1 MKKKFVNV
9 HYAKSKEY
17 KRVIE
22 TIAST
27 GKCPFCKEDF
37 KYPSKAKGKKEI
49 HLFAYHEKPVFK
61 QKNGWFLTENS
72 WPYKNSRRHLIIIG
86 DKHKEN
92 FSDLTKKDLEAV
104 GFLVNWA
111 IKEYKIKG
119 GALAMRF
126 GNTDYT
132 GASVAH
138 LHFHIISPKIN
149 KKTGRAITVNFPI
162 G

>member
-1 MKKKFVNV
+1 MKKKFVNLKN
-9 HYAKSKEY
+9 ARKGEY
-17 KRVIE
+17 QRVIE
-22 TIAST
+22 KIAST

-37 KYPSKAKGKKEI
+37 KY
-49 HLFAYHEKPVFK
+49 HTKPVFK

-72 WPYKNSRRHLIIIG
+72 WPYKNSRLHLIIIC

-92 FSDLTKKDLEAV
+92 FSELTKKDLVAV
-104 GFLVNWA
+104 DFLANFAV
-111 IKEYKIKG
+111 KKYKIKG

-126 GNTDYT
+126 GDTDYT
-132 GASVAH
+132 GASVSH

-149 KKTGRAITVNFPI
+149 KKTGRARTVNFPV